1 VHVPSSQIGI
11 RCLASRKIVIS
22 AWCVVNVRDAD
33 YCCALV
39 SALPLCNMPAEIEI
53 PENANA

>member
-11 RCLASRKIVIS
+11 RCLAFRKIVIS
-22 AWCVVNVRDAD
+22 AWCVVNVRYAHC
-33 YCCALV
+33 CCALA